1 VIRGCVDASRV
12 GREEGRIGSEKRE
25 KEGGGGEEASTSRVG
40 EWIGM
45 GKRWQ
50 Q

>member
-1 VIRGCVDASRV
+1 MGLVEKKG
-12 GREEGRIGSEKRE
+12 ESEVRKGK
-25 KEGGGGEEASTSRVG
+25 KEGKGGEEASTSRVG